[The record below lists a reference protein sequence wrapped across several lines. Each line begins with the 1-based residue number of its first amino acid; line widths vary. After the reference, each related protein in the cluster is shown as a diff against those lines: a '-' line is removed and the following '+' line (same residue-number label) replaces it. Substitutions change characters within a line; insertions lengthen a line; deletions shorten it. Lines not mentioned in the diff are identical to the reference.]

1 MDILQ
6 KDLFKMKMDRVSDDI
21 IFLADVT
28 AKAAKLNAASAE
40 ANRLVLLKMEQT
52 LTKMEQALTRLEQK
66 RRSRLSTVAL
76 VVSIFAFF
84 IALVRTMALLI

>member
-6 KDLFKMKMDRVSDDI
+6 MDLLKMKMDRISDDI

-28 AKAAKLNAASAE
+28 AEASKLNAASAE

-66 RRSRLSTVAL
+66 RRSRFSTVAL
-76 VVSIFAFF
+76 VVSIFAFV